1 MRQRDMT
8 GTVHQVGQ
16 LSYAPHQAGNLG
28 EAAAS
33 GEGDGE
39 LELKCKWNLQG
50 KVSGRHVET
59 LTWSLE
65 DNWVMDFDL
74 GTLNIQV
81 VVGNM

>member
-1 MRQRDMT
+1 M
-8 GTVHQVGQ
+8 VHQVGQ
-16 LSYAPHQAGNLG
+16 RSYTPHQAGNLG

-39 LELKCKWNLQG
+39 LELKCKWKLQG
-50 KVSGRHVET
+50 EMSRRHVET

-81 VVGNM
+81 VIGNL